1 MLRDLEA
8 TGICRGEYQRE
19 PEGLQREK
27 KKLQIFIIVPFSLW
41 LYANLGIHTV
51 KVHEARQRRTVRE
64 LKDKQTSG

>member
-8 TGICRGEYQRE
+8 TGICRGEYYRE
-19 PEGLQREK
+19 PEK

-64 LKDKQTSG
+64 LKDKQSSG